1 VIQKLQI
8 VEQERNNLISDLRVG
23 EENYK
28 SIIKDHLRL
37 TGVIQDEFIN
47 SEIGNKIIEYEMR
60 KRNIIQS
67 DGFEI
72 EEINYDEFNEDLLN
86 DDLEL
91 LI

>member
-1 VIQKLQI
+1 
-8 VEQERNNLISDLRVG
+8 LRVG